1 MAVLPWSLLP
11 WGRDVSR
18 RLMEVCEV
26 WRVGARHGR
35 EWQGVAV
42 KTRYGEAW
50 LGSVWQ
56 GNAVEARRGESGTAR
71 RDMER

>member
-1 MAVLPWSLLP
+1 
-11 WGRDVSR
+11 
-18 RLMEVCEV
+18 MEVCEV